1 MKLFLLVL
9 LPPRARPIQHIWAVY
24 QVFMSMQI
32 SGRARGGGAVGGEQQ
47 RGEVGDSGEGDAATE
62 APHRRLRRAGVAVR

>member
-1 MKLFLLVL
+1 
-9 LPPRARPIQHIWAVY
+9 
-24 QVFMSMQI
+24 MSTQI
-32 SGRARGGGAVGGEQQ
+32 AGRARGGGAVGGEQQ